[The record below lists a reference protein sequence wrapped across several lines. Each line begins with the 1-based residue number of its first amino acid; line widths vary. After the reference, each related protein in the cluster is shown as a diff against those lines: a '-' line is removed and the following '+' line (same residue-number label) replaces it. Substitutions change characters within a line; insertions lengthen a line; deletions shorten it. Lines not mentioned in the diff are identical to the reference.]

1 MNKFRLD
8 NEMRLVA
15 QGDDRAFER
24 LYEGM
29 KRGVFAFA
37 YTYLGNAADAEDVV
51 QETFLQVKRRA
62 ATYRLGSDVR
72 AWVFQIAKNQ
82 SLDVLRRRKR
92 YDEVPLDSFSN
103 VGKEQAFPM
112 LDEMTACLTDEEK
125 EIVLLH
131 AVWNYK
137 HREIAK
143 MLSIPLGTITWK
155 YNEAIKKLRKQERGE
170 RV

>member
-8 NEMRLVA
+8 NEMRLVV

-62 ATYRLGSDVR
+62 DSYRLGSDVR

-82 SLDVLRRRKR
+82 SLDALRRRKR
-92 YDEVPLDSFSN
+92 YDELSMEVCVD
-103 VGKEQAFPM
+103 VGKEQTFPM

-131 AVWNYK
+131 AVWDYK

-143 MLSIPLGTITWK
+143 MLALPLGTVTWK
-155 YNEAIKKLRKQERGE
+155 YNEAMKKLRKQEREGN
-170 RV
+170 V